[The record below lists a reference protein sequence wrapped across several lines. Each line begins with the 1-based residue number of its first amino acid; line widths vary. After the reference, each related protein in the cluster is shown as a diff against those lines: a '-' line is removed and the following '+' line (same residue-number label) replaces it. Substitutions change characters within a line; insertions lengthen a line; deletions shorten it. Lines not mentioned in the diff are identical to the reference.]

1 MKEIIFATKNKGKI
15 KEINEILKEYATSS
29 DVLNVIS
36 MEEYGIDID
45 VLEDGNTFTENSVKK
60 ATEIMKKTNK
70 IVLSDDSGLEI
81 DYLDKAPGIYS
92 ARYMGEDTPYDVK
105 NEKILELLK
114 DVPYEKRTARFICVI
129 SCALEDGR
137 VISKTGVME
146 GHIAFSKS
154 GNGGFGYDPIFYLE
168 QYDKTSADLTADE
181 KNKISHR
188 GLALRLMVDELLNI
202 L

>member
-29 DVLNVIS
+29 DVLKVIS
-36 MEEYGIDID
+36 MEDYGIDID
-45 VLEDGNTFTENSVKK
+45 VIEDGTTFTENSVKK

-81 DYLDKAPGIYS
+81 DFLDKAPGIYS
-92 ARYMGEDTPYDVK
+92 ARYMGKDTPYDIK

-129 SCALEDGR
+129 SCALEDGT

-188 GLALRLMVDELLNI
+188 GIALRLMVDELLNI